1 MLRVESIMIG
11 EAIAIASVVRSSV
24 FSLCKKGGVRAR
36 VYYLA
41 LCESVWYDTV
51 CLECFAVS

>member
-24 FSLCKKGGVRAR
+24 FSLCKKGGVRG
-36 VYYLA
+36 
-41 LCESVWYDTV
+41 
-51 CLECFAVS
+51 